1 MGRISTKDV
10 NQLLE
15 RIDQAIL
22 LNKVSEDYTYLY
34 LLESLINE
42 IRDHLEV
49 LDSQNAKVLLEKI
62 YIINDIIKSKSEE
75 IIKILEDKQKEE
87 KLVQEAKKL
96 LSDLI

>member
-1 MGRISTKDV
+1 VGRISTKDV

-15 RIDQAIL
+15 RIEQAIL